1 MEEYLLFLGILLII
15 IICFILYYNNNKK
28 NIIDNVVTTIKD
40 TFSQKIPKIIIQTWK
55 NNEIPTKYLPLINT
69 IKNLN
74 PDYEYK
80 FFTDHAII

>member
-55 NNEIPTKYLPLINT
+55 NNEIPTKYLPLSKILIRIMNISFLQ
-69 IKNLN
+69 IKISK
-74 PDYEYK
+74 Y
-80 FFTDHAII
+80 F